1 MAYSPPPPPPPPP
14 LPQTLPPPLQTTT
27 LAAASSA
34 SAPSSLTLSPS
45 VLIILA
51 ILAIVFLASVAIH
64 LFLRFLSRSPAS
76 FLRRGSRNH
85 HHHRAA
91 AAASAGGGEAKEV
104 SEGEKA
110 TLIERL
116 PLFTL
121 ASALSALPKSSPDC
135 AVCQEPFRPDDELR
149 LLPACRHAFHS
160 RCVDPWLRSTLLC
173 PLCRSSIA
181 LPFPPLILPPL
192 PPTTAAATAAAAAA
206 APRMIDDDDDDDA
219 APRSG
224 SFRIEMGTVSRRRT
238 APEDVPGAPSPSPS
252 PHTMR
257 SYAMES
263 YDYVVEEE
271 VEAVISAIPPRHG
284 VGVVLLQ
291 LRPPLRPLELALEQP
306 LRRRRRV
313 AGGVVVGF
321 GREPAGAGGRRRR
334 RRRRPLRLL
343 PLDYWRVAAALLPNL
358 PSRSLSIR
366 IIKPASQPASRAGK
380 CGTTF
385 FVMMMEQLRR
395 G

>member
-1 MAYSPPPPPPPPP
+1 MAYSPPPPPP
-14 LPQTLPPPLQTTT
+14 LQTLAPPLQTTT
-27 LAAASSA
+27 LGAASSA

-206 APRMIDDDDDDDA
+206 APRMIDDDDDDDDA

-271 VEAVISAIPPRHG
+271 VEAVISAIPPRRAEG
-284 VGVVLLQ
+284 
-291 LRPPLRPLELALEQP
+291 
-306 LRRRRRV
+306 
-313 AGGVVVGF
+313 
-321 GREPAGAGGRRRR
+321 
-334 RRRRPLRLL
+334 
-343 PLDYWRVAAALLPNL
+343 AAAAKEE
-358 PSRSLSIR
+358 
-366 IIKPASQPASRAGK
+366 KPAEGSGRLRVKDRLERFTASASSSFNSVRHSGRWSSRWSNRYDDGGGWREASWWDLEGSLQARE
-380 CGTTF
+380 GDDGGGGGGLYAFYRWITG
-385 FVMMMEQLRR
+385 V
-395 G
+395 